1 MRMKKVIKKILLWLG
16 LGVLVLFIWLPTDNY
31 TAHPIRFVSN
41 QDTLLGVVNMPQDVP
56 KDSLT
61 LLIFVH
67 GDGALPANAHGYYAP
82 IWRHLAAKGVATL
95 AWNKKGVGGSQGNWL
110 MQDMKA
116 RAQEVHDVLK
126 HIRAS
131 KKWRFSKIGVIGFSQ
146 GGWVLPLLDSTQLSC
161 MIIVSG
167 AVNWMQQ
174 SNYLTTQR
182 LKREGKSA
190 KDIAKGLAQNEADHQ
205 FLLQNKSYQAYAA
218 YERKKRIVNDTNL
231 VLMSKERYYFVQKNI
246 KVDATQGLQRIK
258 CPVFAIFGDKDLNV
272 NYRESARVYQNIL
285 RKYHPRPYTVKVYSN
300 GTHGLLKHQHFQK
313 INPDATFMWKFWLW
327 GQNAFVPSVLDDISA
342 FVLHPKVSLM

>member
-1 MRMKKVIKKILLWLG
+1 MKKVIKKTLFLLG
-16 LGVLVLFIWLPTDNY
+16 LGALVFFIWLPSENY
-31 TAHPIRFVSN
+31 TAHSIHFVSN
-41 QDTLLGVVNMPQDVP
+41 QDTLSGVINMPHEVL

-67 GDGALPANAHGYYAP
+67 GDGALPANAHGYYEP

-95 AWNKKGVGGSQGNWL
+95 AWDKKGVGVSQGNWL
-110 MQDMKA
+110 EQDMEA

-126 HIRAS
+126 HIRTS
-131 KKWRFSKIGVIGFSQ
+131 KQWRFSKIGVIGFSQ

-190 KDIAKGLAQNEADHQ
+190 QDIAKGLAQNEADHQ

-218 YERKKRIVNDTNL
+218 YERKKRPANDANL
-231 VLMSKERYYFVQKNI
+231 GLMSKERYYFVQKNMQA
-246 KVDATQGLQRIK
+246 DATQGLRRIK

-272 NYRESARVYQNIL
+272 NYRKSAKVYRDIL
-285 RKYHPRPYTVKVYSN
+285 RKYHPRPYTVKIYGN
-300 GTHGLLKHQHFQK
+300 ATHGLLKHQHFQTVH
-313 INPDATFMWKFWLW
+313 PDAAFMWKFWLW
-327 GQNAFVPSVLDDISA
+327 GQSAFVPNVLDDISA
-342 FVLHPKVSLM
+342 FVLRPKVSPI